1 MLVFISQ
8 FIKQHLFLVAEA
20 AASHR
25 RAAADAGG
33 GALEGAG
40 AGVVV
45 AGFGGG
51 AGHVVVAE
59 RLLSDAAVGAA
70 RVAHVSRV
78 VGQVRKLLLLL
89 LLLLLF
95 DALLVACRVEVVDEL
110 HLLLHGG

>member
-89 LLLLLF
+89 LLF